1 MAANYAINLK
11 KKLALKGIQGFIFF
25 TGVTAKISWVRKEII
40 DELMEKSQPFIICAW
55 HHDIYFSTWLL
66 KDFELT
72 ALISSSK
79 DGEYINQ
86 ILSGFGF
93 RAVRGSS
100 TRGGIGAMK
109 QLVRCLK
116 DGNAVAITPDGPQG
130 PIHKVQEGIV
140 ALAKMT
146 GVPIIPWR
154 YEASSCWK
162 LNSWDSHKIP
172 KPITKIKSVF
182 GQPLYVPKSASSS
195 DFGKYCQQLEMLMND
210 LIPEIKQLN

>member
-1 MAANYAINLK
+1 MAANYAINPK
-11 KKLALKGIQGFIFF
+11 KKLAIKGIQGFIFL
-25 TGVTAKISWVRKEII
+25 TGVTAKISWFGKEII
-40 DELMEKSQPFIICAW
+40 DELIEKSQPFIICAW
-55 HHDIYFSTWLL
+55 HHDIYFSSWLL

-130 PIHKVQEGIV
+130 PIHKIQEGIV

-172 KPITKIKSVF
+172 KPTTKIRSVF

-195 DFGKYCQQLEMLMND
+195 EFGKYCQQLEMLMND
-210 LIPEIKQLN
+210 LIPEFK

>member
-55 HHDIYFSTWLL
+55 HHDIYFSSWLL

-93 RAVRGSS
+93 GAVRGSS

-109 QLVRCLK
+109 QLIRCLK

-140 ALAKMT
+140 ALAKIT
-146 GVPIIPWR
+146 GVPIIPLR